1 MAKYTRRIKPKRI
14 THRTIIRNPFLN
26 PRPSSGN
33 STPSTP
39 ATKKQLDS
47 FEAEYQKFINDLKAK
62 KEVEKV
68 EETQTEEETTPTVE
82 ETPVVE
88 EPKDETQVV
97 EDKVEETPVEVVET
111 KPKKTRK
118 KKEVIVEEETDISE
132 EPVNEVPEQTETTEA

>member
-1 MAKYTRRIKPKRI
+1 MAMYTRRIKPKRKI
-14 THRTIIRNPFLN
+14 HRTITRNPFLN

-47 FEAEYQKFINDLKAK
+47 FEAEYQKFINELKTK
-62 KEVEKV
+62 KEAEKAN
-68 EETQTEEETTPTVE
+68 VE
-82 ETPVVE
+82 ETPIVE
-88 EPKDETQVV
+88 ETIVAEEATPVV
-97 EDKVEETPVEVVET
+97 EDKVEETPVEVEET

-118 KKEVIVEEETDISE
+118 KKEVVVEEETDISE